1 MAPQQQPPPH
11 NAVSPTS
18 AAAAPSTV
26 TTKQHS
32 NPFYISAHTLCHN
45 KRLKQ
50 KRSKYVEIFRRA
62 LKQAAKAS
70 SARNR
75 NKTENQ
81 RRQKLNSLRP
91 EVTIDLLSDDDNNG
105 GERPP
110 RATRI
115 DENVFAGKMCLER
128 AAILG
133 LMPVVRMSNGPSQT
147 EPPPLVPLSNKQT
160 VKHSSHQ
167 QQKQHTKHLSNQRR
181 SLQIPPP
188 PQQLL
193 ASQAQTGQ
201 LQQQQRQKQQT
212 QQLQQPARKR
222 KSRPQRRS
230 LPVLLNNESIVL
242 SDDSDDEQRND
253 AMLMAQQTQFHA
265 LHPDL
270 AVIYPTN
277 QSSPCQPHAF
287 PTHIPASTPNTSFA
301 LSSNTMQVD
310 EDVTISLVPRSLNAT
325 ACSRSSATTKSLTCS
340 INNGKQQHQSSPP
353 DQQHPPPPFPM
364 LPDETTV
371 HTVIANRIYELSL
384 TKLREGL
391 ASCGIPEFNDGQQK
405 ISPTRRKGMV
415 QPPPIVTQPQAPI
428 SLKLSSDLSIS
439 LISDDEDD
447 VGRHHKN
454 KQNEALLSPA
464 FLQKL
469 PVNVSIAP
477 VVTITPQL
485 PNGSSAMVGAVG
497 GATMDPRKLKFG

>member
-11 NAVSPTS
+11 NTAAGVVSPPT
-18 AAAAPSTV
+18 AAAAAASHVAVEP
-26 TTKQHS
+26 KHS
-32 NPFYISAHTLCHN
+32 NPFYISAHYLCHN
-45 KRLKQ
+45 KRLKL

-62 LKQAAKAS
+62 LKQAEKAS
-70 SARNR
+70 SSVR
-75 NKTENQ
+75 NKNKTDK
-81 RRQKLNSLRP
+81 RRQKLNSLRA
-91 EVTIDLLSDDDNNG
+91 EVTIDLLSDD
-105 GERPP
+105 EEEKQ
-110 RATRI
+110 RATTMH
-115 DENVFAGKMCLER
+115 ENVFAGKMCLER

-133 LMPVVRMSNGPSQT
+133 LMPVVRMSNGPIQI
-147 EPPPLVPLSNKQT
+147 EPPPLVPLSKQKQT
-160 VKHSSHQ
+160 INRAQ
-167 QQKQHTKHLSNQRR
+167 QQQQSHLSNQRR

-188 PQQLL
+188 SQLL
-193 ASQAQTGQ
+193 ALQAQQTQ
-201 LQQQQRQKQQT
+201 LQPQYQRKQQQQ
-212 QQLQQPARKR
+212 QQLQQQPARKR

-242 SDDSDDEQRND
+242 SDDSDSEQRNG
-253 AMLMAQQTQFHA
+253 LLTQQSQFIA
-265 LHPDL
+265 VHPDL

-277 QSSPCQPHAF
+277 QSSPCQPAF
-287 PTHIPASTPNTSFA
+287 PATTTTIPASSPAHCNTSVV
-301 LSSNTMQVD
+301 LSSNSMQVD

-325 ACSRSSATTKSLTCS
+325 TCARTTSLACS
-340 INNGKQQHQSSPP
+340 INSPNSNVKQSSP
-353 DQQHPPPPFPM
+353 DQQQHPPPPFPM

-415 QPPPIVTQPQAPI
+415 QAPPVVTQPQAPI

-447 VGRHHKN
+447 VRHHKN
-454 KQNEALLSPA
+454 TNAALLSPA

-477 VVTITPQL
+477 VVTISPH
-485 PNGSSAMVGAVG
+485 PNGAAAPSMVGTA
-497 GATMDPRKLKFG
+497 ATLLDPRKLKFG